1 MIKAGIAL
9 MIAVAGISGCAA
21 TVGEGKGEQTEARR
35 KYELARQ
42 LESSS
47 NIREAAHEY
56 LIVAENYPRSD
67 VWHHAVRKTGVLY
80 TDPRNSGRN
89 DSIALR
95 WLGIYDTLSVAAPEK
110 DLVQANVAALARA
123 MGLEKELEL
132 QRRTTDS
139 LAGAVRRMSASLVA
153 QSRQTEELEVRLQK
167 TADELKK
174 LKEIDVRTSR
184 KKRGP

>member
-1 MIKAGIAL
+1 MIKDGIVL
-9 MIAVAGISGCAA
+9 MIAVAAVSGCAA
-21 TVGEGKGEQTEARR
+21 TVGEKNVEQTEAHR

-42 LESSS
+42 LESSAS
-47 NIREAAHEY
+47 IREAAHEY
-56 LIVAENYPRSD
+56 LIVAENYPHSD
-67 VWHHAVRKTGVLY
+67 VWYHAVRKSGVLY

-89 DSIALR
+89 DSIALH
-95 WLGIYDTLSVAAPEK
+95 WLGVYDTLSVAAGEK

-123 MGLEKELEL
+123 MELEKELEL

-153 QSRQTEELEVRLQK
+153 QSRQTEELEIRLQK